1 MNREA
6 IMKRTLLAAFAAL
19 PLTACA
25 AASSPG
31 PATAAAQ
38 ETAMAAEPA
47 VDSMALARPTSKIS
61 VPADVRY
68 QLSSAALKDQPLTV
82 AIAVVPRV
90 AGENLR
96 IEFPPSDSVVLE
108 SGASAS
114 VQEKATAAGVYRRS
128 LIVTPRSSER
138 AEVRVL
144 VSMDVEGGRYFGVF
158 SIPLGTETIQKDA
171 PVRNQ

>member
-6 IMKRTLLAAFAAL
+6 IMKPSLLAALLSFSL
-19 PLTACA
+19 VACA
-25 AASSPG
+25 AAPPPNPAPG
-31 PATAAAQ
+31 AAPQIATP
-38 ETAMAAEPA
+38 AEPP
-47 VDSMALARPTSKIS
+47 VESMAFARPTSKIS

-68 QLSSAALKDQPLTV
+68 QLSSVALKDQPLTV

-96 IEFPPSDSVVLE
+96 IEFPTSDSVILE

-114 VQEKATAAGVYRRS
+114 VQEKASAAGVYRRS

-138 AEVRVL
+138 AEMRVL
-144 VSMDVEGGRYFGVF
+144 VSMDVEGGRYFGIF
-158 SIPLGTETIQKDA
+158 TIPLGIETIDKNA
-171 PVRNQ
+171 PVKNQ

>member
-1 MNREA
+1 MDREA
-6 IMKRTLLAAFAAL
+6 IMKRILLAAMTSL
-19 PLTACA
+19 SLGACA
-25 AASSPG
+25 AELSPG
-31 PATAAAQ
+31 PDTAAAQ
-38 ETAMAAEPA
+38 EVATPGEPA
-47 VDSMALARPTSKIS
+47 VDSMTVARPTSKIS

-96 IEFPPSDSVVLE
+96 IEFPASDSVVLE
-108 SGASAS
+108 SGAGES
-114 VQEKATAAGVYRRS
+114 VQQKAAAAGIYRRS

-144 VSMDVEGGRYFGVF
+144 VSMDVDGGRYFGIF
-158 SIPLGTETIQKDA
+158 TIPLGTETIDKNA
-171 PVRNQ
+171 PVKNQ